1 MISIFTHIT
10 SALITYDK
18 GTLLDIGHRFTN
30 LLQDTLSPNS
40 SWPAEILR
48 NADENNGHRRRNK
61 KHHGKSA
68 GIRNRLRKRAHSPP
82 LPSILLTNVQSLEN
96 KMDDLRARISFQR
109 DIRDCNII
117 CLTETWLRPSVP
129 DTAVTPSDNFS
140 VLRMDR
146 TAEAGK
152 SKGGG
157 VCFMFNKKWCDP
169 RNISSLSRSCSP
181 HLEHLSIICRPF
193 YLPREFSSVIVTA
206 VYIPPQADTG
216 LPLSKLHDVLSGYI
230 NKHPDAAFI
239 IAGDFNKANLR
250 QVMPNFHQHVSC
262 PTRGPNTLDHCYSQF
277 KNAYKARSL
286 PAFGKSDHAAIFLTP
301 EYKQTL
307 AQEPPVK
314 REVTRWSSHSEAM
327 LQAALDD
334 VDWDMFRASSS
345 DVSEFTDVAVSFV
358 NTLTEQATETITVRT
373 FPNQKPWVDRT
384 IRAAVNKRTTRLFC
398 LGIWRVQS
406 IVLCSPSHILLY
418 FIFCSLY
425 LIFYSFHFM
434 YTSLCCIL

>member
-1 MISIFTHIT
+1 MQNDLKLKRIHANIVQNPTF
-10 SALITYDK
+10 L
-18 GTLLDIGHRFTN
+18 GRFQTFGG
-30 LLQDTLSPNS
+30 QCICVCMYVCVYVCVCVCMC
-40 SWPAEILR
+40 ACMYVCVYVYVCMCVCIC
-48 NADENNGHRRRNK
+48 
-61 KHHGKSA
+61 
-68 GIRNRLRKRAHSPP
+68 
-82 LPSILLTNVQSLEN
+82 VCVCVYVC
-96 KMDDLRARISFQR
+96 MYVY
-109 DIRDCNII
+109 NII
-117 CLTETWLRPSVP
+117 CLTETWLMPSVP

-157 VCFMFNKKWCDP
+157 VCFMINKKWCDP

-181 HLEHLSIICRPF
+181 HLEHLSIICHPF
-193 YLPREFSSVIVTA
+193 YLPREFSSIIVTA

-216 LPLSKLHDVLSGYI
+216 LALSKLHDVLSGYI

-277 KNAYKARSL
+277 KNAYKARSI
-286 PAFGKSDHAAIFLTP
+286 PAFGKSDHAAIFLTL
-301 EYKQTL
+301 EYKQRL

-314 REVTRWSSHSEAM
+314 REVTRWSSHSEAI

-345 DVSEFTDVAVSFV
+345 DVSEFTDVALSFV

-384 IRAAVNKRTTRLFC
+384 IRDAVNKRTAIQCQSFVREHE
-398 LGIWRVQS
+398 RVQS
-406 IVLCSPSHILLY
+406 IVLFSTTCSKSHQTPIQGEN
-418 FIFCSLY
+418 
-425 LIFYSFHFM
+425 
-434 YTSLCCIL
+434 